1 VTDGGKTQVGG
12 NGSGVGILVNAA
24 ESRQGTS
31 TDSLSALTEK
41 IRTKKTSTDPV
52 LQGQISEQTVCAAQR
67 MEDQQKKFALARACG
82 HGRQRKTTPEPA
94 PSKQQPSS
102 QAKSKKNER

>member
-24 ESRQGTS
+24 ESRQEQAPIH
-31 TDSLSALTEK
+31 SALTEK

-67 MEDQQKKFALARACG
+67 MEDQQKNFALARACG